1 MKTFQQHL
9 VEFDN
14 PQIYC
19 DMDGVVADFIAF
31 TTNFLG
37 TKFKDE
43 YWDELPVDLFLQLPP
58 MPDAHVLWGYIKQ
71 FQPFMLPAVP
81 RDSRGPIAKRAWK
94 DKTRWM
100 MKNFKLPSS
109 RMRIVLR
116 KNKKNFAMDGRDKRP
131 NILIDDHLG
140 NIREWESAGGIGVHH
155 INANSTIND
164 LKKIGFP

>member
-9 VEFDN
+9 IEFDN

-19 DMDGVVADFIAF
+19 DMDGVVADFTAF

-71 FQPFMLPAVP
+71 FQPFMLTAVP
-81 RDSRGPIAKRAWK
+81 REQRGPIAKRAWK

-100 MKNFKLPSS
+100 KKHFKLPSN
-109 RMRIVLR
+109 RMKIVLR
-116 KNKKNFAMDGRDKRP
+116 KHKKNFAMDGRDKRP
-131 NILIDDHLG
+131 NVLIDDHMG
-140 NIREWESAGGIGVHH
+140 NIKEWESAGGIGVHH